1 MYEIGFDKSLGAV
14 GSPFRKSRPINKI
27 VSDNWIKDR
36 EEKNK
41 KTRRDGKENEMKTYW
56 NKNWIGATEAAQQN
70 KSQTTEVKV
79 SNSIDKRKSYRK
91 GDLHDRGD
99 DRPRNPQRYRR
110 AYWAFKP
117 SEGIKINDWKSEIES
132 AMAEVSR
139 ENRKE
144 GTYQDMNVTRARG
157 RDPGNK
163 LRMIDTKISYR
174 RDRNRTYQ
182 NGYREKPYRGQREYK
197 TGWAYQPGG
206 NKYRFG
212 WASELS
218 DRNEESGT
226 IMDTESISRDRKAEE
241 IYPEKSRRET
251 RLRRSEQSCRI
262 DRDYE
267 PAADE
272 ETEVRSAK
280 EEISNDREEGEAYL
294 KEVLC
299 QERNPRRPRK
309 GQRKYKIDWASKPA
323 VDKRK
328 EIDNVQEDQNPVE
341 INVSNDRDERET
353 YPERLR
359 HGNDNREWSCKG
371 PKPEG
376 GFSGSRTKIQ

>member
-1 MYEIGFDKSLGAV
+1 MIEAMTGPEI
-14 GSPFRKSRPINKI
+14 
-27 VSDNWIKDR
+27 
-36 EEKNK
+36 
-41 KTRRDGKENEMKTYW
+41 
-56 NKNWIGATEAAQQN
+56 
-70 KSQTTEVKV
+70 
-79 SNSIDKRKSYRK
+79 
-91 GDLHDRGD
+91 
-99 DRPRNPQRYRR
+99 
-110 AYWAFKP
+110 P

-157 RDPGNK
+157 RDPGDK

-174 RDRNRTYQ
+174 RDRNRIYQ

-328 EIDNVQEDQNPVE
+328 EIDNVQGDQNPVE
-341 INVSNDRDERET
+341 INVSNYCHEVGVVSISHDVIPTPWRI
-353 YPERLR
+353 
-359 HGNDNREWSCKG
+359 GKS
-371 PKPEG
+371 
-376 GFSGSRTKIQ
+376 